1 MNLNINQ
8 ELKELIPKLQQEEYQ
23 LLEKSIIEEGCRDS
37 IIIWNNTIIDGHNRY
52 EICTRNNIPFKIQE
66 MDFDNIGQVKNWMIK
81 NQIGRAS
88 CRERV

>member
-52 EICTRNNIPFKIQE
+52 EICTKNNIPYK
-66 MDFDNIGQVKNWMIK
+66 
-81 NQIGRAS
+81 AL
-88 CRERV
+88 